1 MANANAPRMS
11 PAELRSRLFS
21 PPTDDSPLPALA
33 EDIIAPPLPARVVK
47 RNDYSRFGTSSG
59 SQAGVEIDALAA
71 ETAGAVNSRMT
82 PLPDGRIDPARFRG
96 IDPLLAPD
104 LLSGDGETP
113 EASEVASLREQNAE
127 LTRLIEEMRPVLE
140 EASAQELR
148 IQAREQELL
157 TELIEREQQIKE
169 LEEKVASIPPK
180 PKTRDELEEWSD
192 ELEQENAKL
201 DQERRRL
208 EEDRKQLL
216 EDEEA
221 LEKGM
226 RDMEV
231 SMARERAVMARQETE
246 LKRLSA
252 EIQHELELLQRGDGS
267 LREQLSKFQ
276 RRHQEVLSRA
286 AGGPP
291 PAPIRTAEPVHAPPT
306 QTAVKDS
313 GFLRRMFR
321 GNK

>member
-1 MANANAPRMS
+1 MSNANAPRMS
-11 PAELRSRLFS
+11 PSELRSRLFS
-21 PPTDDSPLPALA
+21 PPTDDSPLPPLA
-33 EDIIAPPLPARVVK
+33 EDIIDPPLPARVVK
-47 RNDYSRFGTSSG
+47 RNEFSRFSPSNETPTNIELELLEAPAPNG
-59 SQAGVEIDALAA
+59 SNPRI
-71 ETAGAVNSRMT
+71 T
-82 PLPDGRIDPARFRG
+82 PLPDGRLDGTRFRA
-96 IDPLLAPD
+96 INPALATELLAANGEALD
-104 LLSGDGETP
+104 GAEVELL
-113 EASEVASLREQNAE
+113 RQQNAE

-157 TELIEREQQIKE
+157 NELIEREQQIKN
-169 LEEKVASIPPK
+169 LEEKLASVPPK

-192 ELEQENAKL
+192 ELEKDNAKL
-201 DQERRRL
+201 SQERRRL
-208 EEDRKQLL
+208 EDDRRQLL
-216 EDEEA
+216 DDEEA

-226 RDMEV
+226 RDMEC

-276 RRHQEVLSRA
+276 RRHQEVLSRG

-291 PAPIRTAEPVHAPPT
+291 PAPIRTTEPVHAPPT
-306 QTAVKDS
+306 QTAAKDS
-313 GFLRRMFR
+313 GFLRRIFR